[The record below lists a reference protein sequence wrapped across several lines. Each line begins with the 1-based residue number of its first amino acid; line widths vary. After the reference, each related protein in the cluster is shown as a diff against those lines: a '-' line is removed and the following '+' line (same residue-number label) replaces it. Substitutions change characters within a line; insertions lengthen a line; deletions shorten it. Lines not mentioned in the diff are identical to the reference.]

1 MVQAYGG
8 TATGFRAARRWR
20 LPRTGAKFRDHGR
33 VNGRALRDLIQR
45 WAGKAEVDDEF
56 ATNVAAARDMASA
69 ELDGDPWSP
78 DQPVS
83 LR

>member
-1 MVQAYGG
+1 M
-8 TATGFRAARRWR
+8 
-20 LPRTGAKFRDHGR
+20 
-33 VNGRALRDLIQR
+33 NGRALRDLIQR